1 MKKLM
6 PLLALA
12 ATACGHQTIDRELKD
27 IPNLEIS
34 VTPVAIPSRNMSSL
48 LYFEWSFGE
57 DCFRIPEDSQ
67 LTINGEAATMESR
80 GTWGLGSDGA
90 YRCKY
95 PTFMSPARA
104 VDEPRTEFILS
115 DGSSNL
121 RAVFLALRAPRS
133 SRVNGQEQATV
144 RGGVEIDIEWQPA
157 TDQFDKVDVFVMKDG
172 MSTHWLQNPRVE
184 GNHIRVTLP
193 ALEAGNYAV
202 RVNGKGTAGVEACEG
217 FSTCRAGFDER
228 IVMPIVVE

>member
-1 MKKLM
+1 
-6 PLLALA
+6 
-12 ATACGHQTIDRELKD
+12 
-27 IPNLEIS
+27 
-34 VTPVAIPSRNMSSL
+34 
-48 LYFEWSFGE
+48 
-57 DCFRIPEDSQ
+57 
-67 LTINGEAATMESR
+67 
-80 GTWGLGSDGA
+80 
-90 YRCKY
+90 
-95 PTFMSPARA
+95 MSPARA

-144 RGGVEIDIEWQPA
+144 RGGAEIDIEWQPA